1 MVGLLVIVG
10 GFTGAYMISTLQDG
24 SEGGENTKL
33 HAYFDDVTG
42 LANKS
47 RIQMAGIPVG
57 QITKIYLDNGKAVVQ
72 FNVRPDIKIF
82 QGNKGSVEGKE
93 TWINGATLAKKQASL
108 IGDSFL
114 EITPG
119 TNGPELKDGDRIYNI
134 IQPVSIDQI
143 MGRMDKIAADVAL
156 VTGSLATVFG
166 GPEGRATIQKLVRD
180 LSQILSRVN
189 VFIGNNT
196 GKVDHIL
203 ANVED
208 ISDEAR
214 GLTKDSSKS
223 IARILKDSEA
233 IVAEVRY
240 IIGQSSGDVQ
250 TGLGTFKG
258 TLARLSGT
266 LDSLNYSLQNI
277 QDITDKV
284 NEGEGTLGK
293 LVNSPTIAEQTEE
306 ILTVAG
312 DYVNQLSR
320 LKTIIDL
327 RSEYHLG
334 SEQLKNVLGLRLQPT
349 DDKYYLIELVDDFR
363 GKTEIVRQTTN
374 TNEAGAADP
383 IYSETRVTTKD
394 EFKISVQ
401 FAKTFFITPWLG
413 VTGRFGLIEGSG
425 GVGMNLTLFEDRNL
439 EINTDLFDFGD
450 DVNPRLRSFAT
461 YRFFSFI
468 YLAGGI
474 DDALNPEQS
483 DFFIGGGIRFNDE
496 DLKAI
501 LSTTGVPSG
510 I

>member
-1 MVGLLVIVG
+1 MIVG
-10 GFTGAYMISTLQDG
+10 GFAGVYMVSTLQDG
-24 SEGGENTKL
+24 SEGKGDDTKL
-33 HAYFDDVTG
+33 KAVFDDVTG
-42 LANKS
+42 LAPKS
-47 RIQMAGIPVG
+47 RIQMSGIPVG
-57 QITKIYLDNGKAVVQ
+57 QISKIYLEEGKAVVK
-72 FNVRPDIKIF
+72 FTVRADVKLF
-82 QGNKGSVEGKE
+82 EGNKGVVEGKP
-93 TWINGATLAKKQASL
+93 TWINGATLSKKQASL

-119 TNGPELKDGDRIYNI
+119 SAGARLKSGDEVFNI
-134 IQPVSIDQI
+134 VQPPGIDQI
-143 MGRMDKIAADVAL
+143 MARMDKIAADVAQ
-156 VTGSLATVFG
+156 VTGSMATVFG
-166 GPEGRATIQKLVRD
+166 GPEGTKTIKDLVAD

-189 VFIGNNT
+189 VFIGSNT
-196 GKVDHIL
+196 GKVDTIL
-203 ANVED
+203 GNVED
-208 ISDEAR
+208 ISAQAR

-223 IARILKDSEA
+223 IARILRDSEA
-233 IVAEVRY
+233 IVSEVRF

-293 LVNSPTIAEQTEE
+293 LVNSPTIAERTEE
-306 ILTVAG
+306 ILDQAG

-363 GKTEIVRQTTN
+363 GKTEIIRETTN
-374 TNEAGAADP
+374 TNQAGEPDP
-383 IYSETRVTTKD
+383 IYSETRVVTKD
-394 EFKISVQ
+394 EFKVSVQ
-401 FAKTFFITPWLG
+401 FAKTFFITPWLS
-413 VTGRFGLIEGSG
+413 VTGRFGLIEGAG
-425 GVGMNLTLFEDRNL
+425 GVGLNLTLFENRNL
-439 EINTDLFDFGD
+439 EINSDLFDFGD

-468 YLAGGI
+468 YLAAGI
-474 DDALNPEQS
+474 DDAMNPERR
-483 DFFIGGGIRFNDE
+483 DFFLGGGIRFNDA

-501 LSTTGVPSG
+501 LSTTGVPG
-510 I
+510 G